1 MPVSGDVKSLYYDSY
16 ALQSN
21 MFHEIIQDLS
31 ILSIN
36 VTANSNKVSLTN
48 LIRDGLYRKAG
59 LVQHFTF
66 ICTSFQA
73 SAAWNEV
80 TKFHPHNV
88 ELRLQWNIKSKI
100 CYFTVI
106 RLLSVFVIDSKL
118 YWNKKNLTFSLFY
131 FSSLRNCLCVCVC
144 VFVCVCVCVCVCISV
159 HRKGFSW
166 LNRTMDVLPDIQASD
181 VVLRKL
187 FRVKN
192 LCLHIIDNHSR
203 TF

>member
-1 MPVSGDVKSLYYDSY
+1 MPSDAYSTFYNSVTNLYSGRLNPLSIAFLNTLNFPVYTFLVFSYVNVKGYINLNLAELSFKDGSPQTPYQLFFMPVSGDVKSLYYDSY

-31 ILSIN
+31 MLSIN

-73 SAAWNEV
+73 SAVWNEV

-118 YWNKKNLTFSLFY
+118 Y
-131 FSSLRNCLCVCVC
+131 
-144 VFVCVCVCVCVCISV
+144 
-159 HRKGFSW
+159 
-166 LNRTMDVLPDIQASD
+166 
-181 VVLRKL
+181 
-187 FRVKN
+187 
-192 LCLHIIDNHSR
+192 
-203 TF
+203 